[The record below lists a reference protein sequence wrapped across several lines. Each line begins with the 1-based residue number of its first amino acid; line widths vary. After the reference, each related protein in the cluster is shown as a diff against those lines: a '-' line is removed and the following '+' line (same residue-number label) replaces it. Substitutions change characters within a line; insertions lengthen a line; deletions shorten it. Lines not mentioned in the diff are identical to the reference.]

1 MAGEKLTT
9 LLEILNYSAELLK
22 ENGIKDAR
30 LNAELMLAS
39 ALNCDRMK
47 LYLDF
52 DKPLTQSEK
61 DNFKS
66 MLRRRLK
73 HEPVQYILGKTN
85 FYGYEISVSKDVLI
99 PRPDTEILAETFLN
113 HLKTKEPPYNIIEI
127 GTGSGCIAVAV
138 CKELEKLNADYFYLG
153 TDISYSALEQSKS
166 NLEINNAV
174 NYKLIKSD
182 FLNEFDIR
190 SVNDGYG
197 KEFGFIISNP
207 PYISL
212 GEYKELDAE
221 VREFEP
227 AYSLTDN
234 GDGYAFFR
242 KFIELYTEYPA
253 DIFLEIA
260 YNQKQELEKFLL
272 QKSISDFEF
281 IKDLSGNF
289 RVLKLIK

>member
-9 LLEILNYSAELLK
+9 LLEILNYSADLLK

-39 ALNCDRMK
+39 VLDCDRMK

-85 FYGYEISVSKDVLI
+85 FYGYDISVSKDVLI
-99 PRPDTEILAETFLN
+99 PRPDTEILVETFLN
-113 HLKTKEPPYNIIEI
+113 HLKTKNPPYNIIEI
-127 GTGSGCIAVAV
+127 GTGSGCIAVSV
-138 CKELEKLNADYFYLG
+138 CKELEKLNTEYYYIG
-153 TDISYSALEQSKS
+153 TDITDSALELAKH
-166 NLEINNAV
+166 NLEFNNAV
-174 NYKLIKSD
+174 NYKLVRSD
-182 FLNEFDIR
+182 FLKEFNFSKIKDEC
-190 SVNDGYG
+190 G

-212 GEYKELDAE
+212 SEYKELDAE

-227 AYSLTDN
+227 AYSLTDKS
-234 GDGYAFFR
+234 DGFVFFR
-242 KFIELYTEYPA
+242 KFLEIYKEYSV

-260 YNQKQELEKFLL
+260 YNQKQELGKFL
-272 QKSISDFEF
+272 QEKSITNFEF
-281 IKDLSGNF
+281 IKDLGGNF

>member
-9 LLEILNYSAELLK
+9 LLEILKYSAELLK

-39 ALNCDRMK
+39 VLDCDRMK

-52 DKPLTQSEK
+52 DKPLTVSEK
-61 DNFKS
+61 ENFKL

-85 FYGYEISVSKDVLI
+85 FYGYDIRISKDVLI
-99 PRPDTEILAETFLN
+99 PRPDTEILVEVFLN
-113 HLKTKEPPYNIIEI
+113 YLKTKSQPHNIIEI

-138 CKELEKLNADYFYLG
+138 CKELEKINAEYFYFG
-153 TDISYSALEQSKS
+153 TDISDTVLDIAKK
-166 NLEINNAV
+166 NLELNKAV
-174 NYKLIKSD
+174 NYELLKSD
-182 FLNEFDIR
+182 FLKDFSISYFDKEL
-190 SVNDGYG
+190 G
-197 KEFGFIISNP
+197 KKPGFIISNP
-207 PYISL
+207 PYISHS
-212 GEYKELDAE
+212 EYRELDAE

-234 GDGYAFFR
+234 SDGYTFYR
-242 KFIELYTEYPA
+242 KFLEIYKVNSV

-260 YNQKQELEKFLL
+260 YNQKQKIVKLL
-272 QKSISDFEF
+272 QDKAVSDFEF

>member
-9 LLEILNYSAELLK
+9 LLEILNYSAVLLK

-39 ALNCDRMK
+39 ALDCDRMK

-52 DKPLTQSEK
+52 DKPLTVSEK
-61 DNFKS
+61 ENFKS

-85 FYGYEISVSKDVLI
+85 FYGYNILVSKDVLI
-99 PRPDTEILAETFLN
+99 PRPDTEILVEVFLN
-113 HLKTKEPPYNIIEI
+113 HLKTKNPPYNIIEI
-127 GTGSGCIAVAV
+127 GTGSGCITVAV
-138 CKELEKLNADYFYLG
+138 CKELEKINAEYFYLG
-153 TDISYSALEQSKS
+153 TDISDNALYIANQ
-166 NLEINNAV
+166 NLELNKAV

-182 FLNEFDIR
+182 FLKDFSISYFN
-190 SVNDGYG
+190 
-197 KEFGFIISNP
+197 KEFAKEPGFIISNP

-212 GEYKELDAE
+212 SEYRELDAE

-227 AYSLTDN
+227 ACSLTDN
-234 GDGYAFFR
+234 SDGYTFYR
-242 KFIELYTEYPA
+242 KFLEFYKEYSV

-260 YNQKQELEKFLL
+260 YNQKQEIVKLL
-272 QKSISDFEF
+272 QEEAISFPEF
-281 IKDLSGNF
+281 IKDLNGIY

>member
-39 ALNCDRMK
+39 VLDCDRMK

-52 DKPLTQSEK
+52 DKPLTVSEK
-61 DNFKS
+61 ENFKS

-85 FYGYEISVSKDVLI
+85 FYGYNIRVSKDVLI
-99 PRPDTEILAETFLN
+99 PRPDTEILVETFLDY
-113 HLKTKEPPYNIIEI
+113 LKTKEPPYNIIEI
-127 GTGSGCIAVAV
+127 GTGSGCITVAV
-138 CKELEKLNADYFYLG
+138 CKELEKINADYFYLG
-153 TDISYSALEQSKS
+153 TDVSVTALDLTKQ
-166 NLEINNAV
+166 NLELNKAV
-174 NYKLIKSD
+174 NYKLVQSD
-182 FLNEFDIR
+182 FLKEFSISDF
-190 SVNDGYG
+190 NKEFG
-197 KEFGFIISNP
+197 KEFNFVISNP
-207 PYISL
+207 PYISHS
-212 GEYKELDAE
+212 EYRELDAE

-234 GDGYAFFR
+234 SDGYTFYR
-242 KFIELYTEYPA
+242 KFLEIFKEYPV

-260 YNQKQELEKFLL
+260 YNQKQEIVKLL
-272 QKSISDFEF
+272 QEKAVSDFEF
-281 IKDLSGNF
+281 IKDLSGIF

>member
-22 ENGIKDAR
+22 ENGVKDAR

-39 ALNCDRMK
+39 VMGCDRMK

-52 DKPLTQSEK
+52 DKPLTVSEK
-61 DNFKS
+61 ENFKS

-73 HEPVQYILGKTN
+73 HEPVQYIIGKTN
-85 FYGYEISVSKDVLI
+85 FYGYIIRVSKDVLI
-99 PRPDTEILAETFLN
+99 PRPDTEILVEVFLEY
-113 HLKTKEPPYNIIEI
+113 LKTKNPPYNILEI
-127 GTGSGCIAVAV
+127 GTGSGCITVAV
-138 CKELEKLNADYFYLG
+138 CKELEKINADYFYIG
-153 TDISYSALEQSKS
+153 TDVSVNALELAKQ
-166 NLEINNAV
+166 NLEMNKAV
-174 NYKLIKSD
+174 NYKLVKSD
-182 FLNEFDIR
+182 FLKEFSI
-190 SVNDGYG
+190 NNFN
-197 KEFGFIISNP
+197 KEFGYEPGFVISNP
-207 PYISL
+207 PYISYN
-212 GEYKELDAE
+212 EYKELDVE

-234 GDGYAFFR
+234 SDGYTFYR
-242 KFIELYTEYPA
+242 KFLKIYKEYPV

-260 YNQKQELEKFLL
+260 YNQKQEIVKLL
-272 QKSISDFEF
+272 QELSVTGFEF